1 MKRKILLIAA
11 IATTIILSSC
21 GMKVEEIDPALTNL
35 TSAYQGGAYEQAET
49 LVKDLKKAYRK
60 MSDEQKSKF
69 DELKSEV
76 EYAISTVD
84 EIYNDFNNA
93 QDLYDKKM
101 YYESSQALDK
111 LSADYTLPPTEQ
123 KKYDEKKADVDAAI
137 KRLKVNEAF
146 KKVESAYNG
155 GDYDLAS
162 NELSVIDTSSMSDE
176 QKEIQQTWQKKI
188 NASKSFVQAESDYN
202 NGNYSS
208 ALSILYGIDTTYLAA
223 DQIKKWSEL
232 KDQATAPKLVDGNT
246 MVPAE
251 FYRDNFGVSVIWD
264 DVTSSLFINSED
276 TYNWLVNTYEYQQTK
291 NINQTWNE
299 IQGYYFYEG
308 DPYTQSVNMQFNS
321 DGTFSMRTWRVK
333 GYGTY
338 TVTDDSTVEV
348 NYDVYF
354 KGAGS
359 RDFRYDYSTYEQ
371 YYYAGGGLLFP
382 INEDG
387 ITYDGNRLFEHR
399 GSFTDIPGQE

>member
-1 MKRKILLIAA
+1 MKRKVLLIAA
-11 IATTIILSSC
+11 IAATVILSSC

-69 DELKSEV
+69 DELKPEV

-84 EIYNDFNNA
+84 AIYNDFNNA

-223 DQIKKWSEL
+223 DQSKKWSEL
-232 KDQATAPKLVDGNT
+232 KDQATAAERRVNSVQKAIDIAKQYRPIEGTAQRDDYFGMVYSAIEHSDYYLVK
-246 MVPAE
+246 
-251 FYRDNFGVSVIWD
+251 VITTRNANGQDRYKVYKSSGDVEYLGCASD
-264 DVTSSLFINSED
+264 DANWANEENS
-276 TYNWLVNTYEYQQTK
+276 
-291 NINQTWNE
+291 
-299 IQGYYFYEG
+299 G
-308 DPYTQSVNMQFNS
+308 D
-321 DGTFSMRTWRVK
+321 
-333 GYGTY
+333 
-338 TVTDDSTVEV
+338 
-348 NYDVYF
+348 
-354 KGAGS
+354 
-359 RDFRYDYSTYEQ
+359 
-371 YYYAGGGLLFP
+371 
-382 INEDG
+382 
-387 ITYDGNRLFEHR
+387 
-399 GSFTDIPGQE
+399 

>member
-11 IATTIILSSC
+11 IAATIILSSC

-35 TSAYQGGAYEQAET
+35 TSAYQGGAYEQAGT

-84 EIYNDFNNA
+84 EIYNDFNDA

-111 LSADYTLPPTEQ
+111 LSEDYTLPPTEQ

-208 ALSILYGIDTTYLAA
+208 ALNILSGIDTTYLTE
-223 DQIKKWSEL
+223 DQNKKISEL
-232 KDQATAPKLVDGNT
+232 KEKEAKYTKYIGSYTFTPSNEEPLIKLNITEANSNYMVVSANRLRGKGYEYTLGKAT
-246 MVPAE
+246 
-251 FYRDNFGVSVIWD
+251 
-264 DVTSSLFINSED
+264 FINETTAELYGSIGFPSEGALVPKKFKFYLVEPNVIMEEYD
-276 TYNWLVNTYEYQQTK
+276 TLGNLEDSYTFFK
-291 NINQTWNE
+291 N
-299 IQGYYFYEG
+299 
-308 DPYTQSVNMQFNS
+308 
-321 DGTFSMRTWRVK
+321 
-333 GYGTY
+333 
-338 TVTDDSTVEV
+338 
-348 NYDVYF
+348 
-354 KGAGS
+354 
-359 RDFRYDYSTYEQ
+359 
-371 YYYAGGGLLFP
+371 
-382 INEDG
+382 
-387 ITYDGNRLFEHR
+387 
-399 GSFTDIPGQE
+399 

>member
-11 IATTIILSSC
+11 IAATIILSSC

-84 EIYNDFNNA
+84 EIYNDFNDA

-111 LSADYTLPPTEQ
+111 LSEDYTLPPTEQ

-202 NGNYSS
+202 NGNSLA
-208 ALSILYGIDTTYLAA
+208 ALNILSGIDTTYLTE
-223 DQIKKWSEL
+223 DQNKK
-232 KDQATAPKLVDGNT
+232 
-246 MVPAE
+246 
-251 FYRDNFGVSVIWD
+251 VS
-264 DVTSSLFINSED
+264 
-276 TYNWLVNTYEYQQTK
+276 
-291 NINQTWNE
+291 
-299 IQGYYFYEG
+299 
-308 DPYTQSVNMQFNS
+308 
-321 DGTFSMRTWRVK
+321 
-333 GYGTY
+333 
-338 TVTDDSTVEV
+338 
-348 NYDVYF
+348 
-354 KGAGS
+354 
-359 RDFRYDYSTYEQ
+359 
-371 YYYAGGGLLFP
+371 
-382 INEDG
+382 
-387 ITYDGNRLFEHR
+387 
-399 GSFTDIPGQE
+399 